1 MRPDFIFRSGKYQG
15 KTYSYV
21 RKVDPRW
28 LSWVEAN
35 RPEMLKEHKTPGF
48 GHTGQ
53 GKTSSLDRGGKENPE
68 GKPRYVEPPEE
79 SDEVGDSWT
88 NPHRIFEIAERLR
101 REGKI

>member
-35 RPEMLKEHKTPGF
+35 RPEMLKEHGNPGNLY
-48 GHTGQ
+48 
-53 GKTSSLDRGGKENPE
+53 SNLE
-68 GKPRYVEPPEE
+68 GKSKKMDVMNGEWEWGKRKFEDPPDLPSRYDIKSPMSWGNLPED
-79 SDEVGDSWT
+79 SD
-88 NPHRIFEIAERLR
+88 
-101 REGKI
+101 

>member
-48 GHTGQ
+48 GNTWQ
-53 GKTSSLDRGGKENPE
+53 GKTSTLDLGGKENPG
-68 GKPRYVEPPEE
+68 GKPRVLDTPEE
-79 SDEVGDSWT
+79 GEERDYWT
-88 NPHRIFEIAERLR
+88 NPHVFYEIAQKMLRER
-101 REGKI
+101 GGD